1 MSGDGPP
8 PHFASRSPF
17 PLLATLAIQVLA
29 AMAVL
34 APPVFAPVAVR
45 DIGVPASSIGLFVA
59 ASYAAS
65 MASSLLAGDLVKKLG
80 AIRISQISLLLC
92 ALGLALAT
100 AASVPALL
108 VSALLI
114 GLGYGAVTPASSH
127 ILAKSTAPRMMS
139 LVFSLK
145 QTGVPIGGALA
156 GALVPTLVLW
166 HGWRAAALLV
176 CLGCIVV
183 AVAVQPVRRLFDSER
198 EPARR
203 VRMANIGGPLRLA
216 ATVPAARRLS
226 ACSLAFAALQ
236 LCLATYLVTYLAHDL
251 GYTLVQA
258 GLMLAVAQGA
268 GIVARIAWGALA
280 DRGGRPLLVLGGIGC
295 AMALSAVALSL
306 LAADTP
312 RLLVMFVCA
321 AFGATAIGWNGV
333 FLAEVARNA
342 PPGQASDATGGALF
356 FTYLGILIGPSIFA
370 LIAGGG
376 LGYPAAYVLIAIPAL
391 ACGLWLA
398 LQAPPSIVAAIPK
411 APSSGTGSMT
421 NASDAHSVPSAST
434 PLSQEY
440 FDDC

>member
-1 MSGDGPP
+1 MTDGGLTRAP
-8 PHFASRSPF
+8 AGRSPF
-17 PLLATLAIQVLA
+17 PLIATLAIQVLA

-34 APPVFAPVAVR
+34 APPVFAPVAAS
-45 DIGVPASSIGLFVA
+45 DIGVPASAIGLFVA
-59 ASYAAS
+59 TSYAGS
-65 MASSLLAGDLVKKLG
+65 MASSLMAGDLVKKYG
-80 AIRISQISLLLC
+80 AIRISQIALVLC
-92 ALGLALAT
+92 ALGLTLAT
-100 AASVPALL
+100 VASIPVLL
-108 VSALLI
+108 VSALLL

-127 ILAKSTAPRMMS
+127 ILAKSTAPQMMS

-166 HGWRAAALLV
+166 YGWRAAALIV
-176 CLGCIVV
+176 GLGCV
-183 AVAVQPVRRLFDSER
+183 AVAVGVQPARQLFDSER

-203 VRMANIGGPLRLA
+203 VRMTDLGGPLRLA

-251 GYTLVQA
+251 GYSLVQA
-258 GLMLAVAQGA
+258 GLMLAIAQGA

-280 DRGGRPLLVLGGIGC
+280 DRGGRPLLVLGAIGC
-295 AMALSAVALSL
+295 AMALSAVALAL

-312 RLLVMFVCA
+312 RLVVMLVCA
-321 AFGATAIGWNGV
+321 TFGATAIGWNGV
-333 FLAEVARNA
+333 FLAEVVRKA
-342 PPGQASDATGGALF
+342 PPGRASDATGGALF

-376 LGYPAAYVLIAIPAL
+376 LGYPAAYVVIAIPAL
-391 ACGLWLA
+391 ACGVWLT
-398 LQAPPSIVAAIPK
+398 LQPRSPVGAAGKAAAIP
-411 APSSGTGSMT
+411 P
-421 NASDAHSVPSAST
+421 

-440 FDDC
+440 FDDH